1 LFSLLDFVFSLFLQS
16 GTCCPSVFVLIWKF
30 IFCLKITFLF
40 GHQNQRDGRTEV
52 TDDQVVI
59 LSKRKRECYPKRRVA
74 TFSIVTFRKFEVKNI
89 CGTKKTTRYL
99 AHW

>member
-1 LFSLLDFVFSLFLQS
+1 
-16 GTCCPSVFVLIWKF
+16 
-30 IFCLKITFLF
+30 LKITFLF

-89 CGTKKTTRYL
+89 CGTKKQQDI
-99 AHW
+99 